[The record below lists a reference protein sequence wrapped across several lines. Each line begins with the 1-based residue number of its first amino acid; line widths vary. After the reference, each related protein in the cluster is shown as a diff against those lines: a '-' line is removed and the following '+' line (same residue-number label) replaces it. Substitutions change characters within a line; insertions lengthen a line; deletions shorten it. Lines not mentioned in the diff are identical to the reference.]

1 MTPDE
6 IRWLLEG
13 AKGERLE
20 DAFLVLLH
28 TGLRIGELLGLTWDA
43 VDLAKGTLTVRQA
56 LHEENGRVYLGDVK
70 TKAARRTITLPN
82 VAVEALRR
90 WRRRQA
96 EERLRAGAAW
106 QNETNLLFTS
116 RTGGPLRRSNVDGRD
131 LARVIRKARQKAA
144 EAYEKAGMSRSEAQ
158 AAAAKLLEGVTLHS
172 FRHTHAALLIAQG
185 VDIMT
190 VSRRLGHENIRIT
203 LDLYGHLLP
212 GQDEKAAAA
221 LDGFLANLAR

>member
-1 MTPDE
+1 MRKGLIARNPAKLAAKRTSGRKEARFMTPEE

-116 RTGGPLRRSNVDGRD
+116 RTGGHYGGR
-131 LARVIRKARQKAA
+131 
-144 EAYEKAGMSRSEAQ
+144 
-158 AAAAKLLEGVTLHS
+158 T
-172 FRHTHAALLIAQG
+172 
-185 VDIMT
+185 
-190 VSRRLGHENIRIT
+190 
-203 LDLYGHLLP
+203 
-212 GQDEKAAAA
+212 
-221 LDGFLANLAR
+221 